1 MIECHRR
8 KNNQDKKDFQKMRTN
23 YDKSKFYLFLVQTQ
37 NMKIKEKNSKSAKH
51 KL

>member
-23 YDKSKFYLFLVQTQ
+23 YDKSKFYLFLSSNTKHENQRKEL
-37 NMKIKEKNSKSAKH
+37 KICKT
-51 KL
+51 